1 MNDRVVMSE
10 LSLRGAAFGR
20 ASTENAMKAVQK
32 PKLLPWLAHRAGL
45 PEHAVDVLWNQALA
59 LAGVG
64 HFEAVEPRRQVEA
77 MQYLMLMLMLNHAGG
92 MSASKTGRAGP
103 ALAATI

>member
-20 ASTENAMKAVQK
+20 ASTENAMKAVHK

-77 MQYLMLMLMLNHAGG
+77 MQYLMRMLNRAGG
-92 MSASKTGRAGP
+92 MSASKTGRAEP
-103 ALAATI
+103 ALAAAI

>member
-1 MNDRVVMSE
+1 MNGRAIMSE
-10 LSLRGAAFGR
+10 LSLRGAASGR
-20 ASTENAMKAVQK
+20 ASTENAMNAVQK

-77 MQYLMLMLMLNHAGG
+77 MQYLMRMLNRAGG
-92 MSASKTGRAGP
+92 MSASKTGGAEP
-103 ALAATI
+103 ALAAAI